1 MSEPAASLRDPEV
14 QQCPY
19 AFYAKLRAEEP
30 VKFMPEMGVYYIAN
44 YELGRKVLIDSRRFV
59 KRSPEGDGRRYIE
72 PNKAA
77 QELLRQK
84 DFGLPISMMS
94 HKEGKEHKMGR
105 AIVDGYFHANTVRNM
120 ADYVTGIATE
130 LLERLNGKTEIE
142 VVQDFAIPLP
152 VYVIADIMG
161 VPKSE
166 YKTFKRWSDGVV
178 TYLALQV
185 PEKESLEGAEAMIE
199 MHRYMVDQVH
209 ARRKEPKDDLLTTLA
224 QAQYD
229 GRPLTDHEIC
239 GFTDEILVA
248 GNETTTST
256 IAAGLLELAENPE
269 LQDRLRAQPD
279 LIPKFV
285 EEILR
290 VSSPLQVTLRL
301 ALEDVNIGGV
311 DIRAGSKIF
320 VGLGSANRDD
330 KAFEHAD
337 DVDTSRAPKAHV
349 TFGAGMHHCLGAELA
364 RLELRIAFDLWLK
377 RFSKIERVRPG
388 EPVVYPASHAIR
400 GPNEVHLKVTRA

>member
-1 MSEPAASLRDPEV
+1 MTERAPSLTDPEV

-19 AFYAKLRAEEP
+19 PFYAKLREESP
-30 VKFMPEMGVYYIAN
+30 VTFMPQLGVYYIAN
-44 YELGRKVLIDSRRFV
+44 YDLGRKVLIDSKRFV

-105 AIVDGYFHANTVRNM
+105 SIVDSYFHANTVRNM
-120 ADYVTGIATE
+120 ADYVTGVATE
-130 LLERLNGKTEIE
+130 LLDRLDGKTEIE
-142 VVQDFAIPLP
+142 VVFDFAIPLP

-185 PEKESLEGAEAMIE
+185 PEKESIEGAEAMIE

-209 ARRKEPKDDLLTTLA
+209 ARRNEPRDDLLTTLA
-224 QAQYD
+224 QAEYD

-256 IAAGLLELAENPE
+256 IAAGLLELAQNPQ
-269 LQDRLRAQPD
+269 LQSRLRAQPD

-290 VSSPLQVTLRL
+290 VSSPLQITLRL
-301 ALEDVNIGGV
+301 ALEDVNVGGV
-311 DIRAGSKIF
+311 DIPAGSKIF
-320 VGLGSANRDD
+320 VGLGSGNRDER
-330 KAFEHAD
+330 AFAKAD
-337 DVDTSRAPKAHV
+337 DVDTDRAPKAHM
-349 TFGAGMHHCLGAELA
+349 TFGAGLHHCLGAELA
-364 RLELRIAFDLWLK
+364 RLELRIAFGLWLT
-377 RFSKIERVRPG
+377 RFSKIELARPN

-400 GPNEVHLKVTRA
+400 GPTAVNLKVQRS